1 MTQEEM
7 CVRIQT
13 GTRPD
18 LVPALWDTVSKL
30 YNRKAAIYYYAH
42 KEQCAQRGAAV
53 EDLQQQAFFAFL
65 QSIDA
70 YKPESGLPFTA
81 YISYPFLSAMQ
92 ELIGCRTAAGRNDAL
107 NIAGSLDREI
117 ETDDGGGST
126 LHDLIP
132 DSRSLDFVE
141 LLDRQSVCDMI
152 RAEVD
157 ALPARIRY
165 VITHS
170 YFDGDSLAE
179 IAAALDIS
187 PARAAALRLDALRQ
201 LSRRKNLV
209 ELHRAFYHTKQL
221 RRLEAEAQHSIDAAQ
236 EYADAV
242 RRIRTP

>member
-65 QSIDA
+65 QSLDA

-132 DSRSLDFVE
+132 DSRSLDFLE
-141 LLDRQSVCDMI
+141 TLDRQSVCDMI

-157 ALPARIRY
+157 TLPDRLRFVIAR
-165 VITHS
+165 S
-170 YFDGDSLAE
+170 YFDGETLAE

-187 PARAAALRLDALRQ
+187 TARAAALRLEALRQ
-201 LSRRKNLV
+201 LSRRKNIV
-209 ELHRAFYHTKQL
+209 ELHRAFYNTEKL
-221 RRLEAEAQHSIDAAQ
+221 RRLEAEARRNIDAAQ
-236 EYADAV
+236 EYANTV
-242 RRIRTP
+242 RRIRAR

>member
-7 CVRIQT
+7 CTAIQT
-13 GTRPD
+13 GNRPE

-81 YISYPFLSAMQ
+81 YISYPFLTAMQ
-92 ELIGCRTAAGRNDAL
+92 ELIGYRTAAGRNDAM
-107 NIAGSLDREI
+107 NRAESMDREL
-117 ETDDGGGST
+117 ETDDGGST

-157 ALPARIRY
+157 ALPARLRY

-201 LSRRKNLV
+201 LSRRKNIV